1 MITGFNTDVEYDGR
15 VFHVQTEDKGK
26 DNPVV
31 ESLVYSGGEI
41 VTQRKSSYADL
52 VKSGGFSES
61 EVMRRM
67 DTQHRGLLQEIAAGR
82 LDPDGP
88 KPFGYNI
95 ITNRSFDAVVA
106 DFLTHDAGLESIRLE
121 VDGHPPLLEGSRQV
135 LNLRV
140 IADGSDAPVPGAT
153 VIVKLL
159 TTADKPREL
168 FHGTTGGDGTVAAEI
183 AIPETPNANAAILCQ
198 AEKDSRNAEIKQLVL
213 KPSASRS

>member
-26 DNPVV
+26 DNPLV

-52 VKSGGFSES
+52 VKSGEFSEA

-67 DTQHRGLLQEIAAGR
+67 DTQHRGLLQEIVAGR

-95 ITNRSFDAVVA
+95 ITNRSFDAVVRE
-106 DFLTHDAGLESIRLE
+106 FLTHDSGVESIRLE
-121 VDGHPPLLEGSRQV
+121 LDGHPALLQGSRQV
-135 LNLRV
+135 LSLRV
-140 IADGSDAPVPGAT
+140 VEDASGTPVAGAN
-153 VIVKLL
+153 VFVKLL
-159 TTADKPREL
+159 TTADKPKEL
-168 FHGTTGGDGTVAAEI
+168 FHGVTGGDGIVAADI
-183 AIPETPNANAAILCQ
+183 VIPETPNANAAILCQ

-213 KPSASRS
+213 KSSPSPS